1 MTSQVNAPNSPA
13 STMFS
18 TAIVTNNH
26 DPEKIGR
33 IKVKYPWSG
42 ESDESFWARVST
54 PMAGDE
60 QGFYFIPEVEQEVLV
75 IFINGDINYPIIIG
89 SLWSQGSLPPESNDD
104 GKNNIRKIRSRSGHE
119 IVFDDNDEGSA
130 QKLEIK
136 SSSGHS
142 IVLNDVSGSE
152 KISITDNAGSFI
164 EFDATSKK
172 ISIQSDMEI
181 NINSTNITLEA
192 SGVLKLKGTM
202 VEIN

>member
-142 IVLNDVSGSE
+142 IVLNDASGSE